1 MPTKDATD
9 ETPLLGIGD
18 EAPDFELRDEEGNL
32 HKLSSFRGR
41 RVMLSF
47 FRYASCPVCLYN
59 VDRLKQQ
66 AALLQKAEIV
76 TLCIF
81 RSAPTMMQR
90 AADGTNEDTHTLSD
104 LKGSVYKKFQVKP
117 SLRVRSIYPYM
128 SAIFGKYSPYVD
140 LKMMLKD
147 IKDKGRLKQF
157 NDIKGKGG
165 DEAMLQLPADFLI
178 DENGIIVDVFRS
190 ETPQD
195 HMEFERIEAFI
206 PKGKRCKCRQ
216 KDCISPTCRE
226 TYAQIRKDAES
237 MTWH

>member
-9 ETPLLGIGD
+9 EKLLLDIGD
-18 EAPDFELRDEEGNL
+18 EAPDFELQDEEGNL

-117 SLRVRSIYPYM
+117 RVKGFIYAMTVMPK
-128 SAIFGKYSPYVD
+128 I
-140 LKMMLKD
+140 LKKF
-147 IKDKGRLKQF
+147 K
-157 NDIKGKGG
+157 DIKGKGR
-165 DEAMLQLPADFLI
+165 DEALLQLPADFLI

-206 PKGKRCKCRQ
+206 PKGKRCKCKQ

-226 TYAQIRKDAES
+226 TYAQIRKDAEA
-237 MTWH
+237 MLYLG

>member
-9 ETPLLGIGD
+9 EKLLLGIGD

-117 SLRVRSIYPYM
+117 SLRVRSIYPYK

-140 LKMMLKD
+140 LKMMFKD
-147 IKDKGRLKQF
+147 V
-157 NDIKGKGG
+157 KGKGR
-165 DEAMLQLPADFLI
+165 DKALLQLPADFLI
-178 DENGIIVDVFRS
+178 DENGIIVDVHRS
-190 ETPQD
+190 KKTQD
-195 HMEFERIEAFI
+195 YIGFERIEAFI
-206 PKGKRCKCRQ
+206 PKEKRCSCNK
-216 KDCISPTCRE
+216 KDCISPACRE
-226 TYAQIRKDAES
+226 TYAKIRKDAEA
-237 MTWH
+237 MLYLG